1 MPKTAIID
9 GRVPLGK
16 VYVELTVDEV
26 LEACKRFESDKKFD
40 EELAKVYNKDK
51 SMTKIE
57 HLEREINDLE
67 FFMRIPTVNA
77 QKKRELE
84 VECAY
89 KQKEIQDRAKSIQI
103 NKTLN

>member
-1 MPKTAIID
+1 
-9 GRVPLGK
+9 
-16 VYVELTVDEV
+16 
-26 LEACKRFESDKKFD
+26 
-40 EELAKVYNKDK
+40 
-51 SMTKIE
+51 MTKIE

-67 FFMRIPTVNA
+67 FFMRIRTVDA

-89 KQKEIQDRAKSIQI
+89 KQKEIQDRAKSIEI